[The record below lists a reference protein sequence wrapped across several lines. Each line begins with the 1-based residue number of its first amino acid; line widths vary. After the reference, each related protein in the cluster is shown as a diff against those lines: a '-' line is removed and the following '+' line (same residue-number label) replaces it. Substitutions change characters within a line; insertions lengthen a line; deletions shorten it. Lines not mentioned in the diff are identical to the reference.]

1 MSNFWEPKYPN
12 LMFETLFAVI
22 GASGLFQVQIR
33 RRIGRDVIAKIGRP
47 NLLNDKVPVKFV
59 LEITKNG
66 LIALYSSHDPFT
78 PLIVAHDPNPLPI
91 KYLSFASKNSF
102 VQYYIMCTDDIRDTP
117 NVSLNLSVG
126 LPLRFAANLVA
137 GIQMFE
143 AGVVTHKLGLQSCKH
158 VQVQGN
164 EYRSFIPLKDI
175 IGEQNENEIINLPL
189 FIQGDKNA
197 HIALTSTDKP
207 NWETDNIY
215 EFVFGASDNNRIVV
229 RRRKN
234 GEVFADEEITT
245 TISKII
251 PTKFTISITP
261 YGNIFVF
268 SDLSA
273 YKPLIWASDPDPLP
287 IKYIS
292 FASNQSE
299 SIDFY
304 YGCPQFTQ
312 QLQEAGKVA
321 PLITQKLITIG
332 LHPLLENPLLYD
344 DIDLK
349 ALTSLSKTVESWT
362 NSFDS
367 FIEVKDIWRPRGFM
381 LRFVFYIQSHEG
393 ANIWLSTEPRL
404 GVDHSNDY
412 EIRLGSQDNT
422 LSQIVR
428 KASDEV
434 LAEIRDQ
441 NILSEVKPLRVVI
454 EISNG
459 KCLPVIIEII
469 K

>member
-1 MSNFWEPKYPN
+1 MKQIIFP
-12 LMFETLFAVI
+12 VI
-22 GASGLFQVQIR
+22 GASELFQVQIR

-66 LIALYSSHDPFT
+66 FIALYSSHDPFT

-91 KYLSFASKNSF
+91 KYLSFASKDSF
-102 VQYYIMCTDDIRDTP
+102 AQYYVMCTDDIRDTSNALP
-117 NVSLNLSVG
+117 NLSVD
-126 LPLRFAANLVA
+126 LPLRFAANLVT
-137 GIQMFE
+137 GTQMFD
-143 AGVVTHKLGLQSCKH
+143 AGVVAHKLDVQSCKH

-164 EYRSFIPLKDI
+164 EYRSFIPLMNI

-189 FIQGDKNA
+189 LIQGDKNA
-197 HIALTSTDKP
+197 RIALTSTDKP

-215 EFVFGASDNNRIVV
+215 EFVFGASENSRIVL

-234 GEVFADEEITT
+234 GVVFADEEIAN
-245 TISKII
+245 TISKRI

-261 YGNIFVF
+261 SGNIFVF

-304 YGCPQFTQ
+304 YRCPQFTQ
-312 QLQEAGKVA
+312 QLQVAGKVA
-321 PLITQKLITIG
+321 PLINQKLKTIG
-332 LHPLLENPLLYD
+332 LHPLLENSMLYN

-349 ALTSLSKTVESWT
+349 TLTNLSKNVESWK
-362 NSFDS
+362 NSYDS
-367 FIEVKDIWRPRGFM
+367 FIEVKDVWRPRGFM
-381 LRFVFYIQSHEG
+381 LRFVFYIQSQSG

-412 EIRLGSQDNT
+412 EIRLGSQDNM

-428 KASDEV
+428 KSSDEV
-434 LAEIRDQ
+434 LAEIREQ
-441 NILSEVKPLRVVI
+441 NILSEIKPLRVVI

-459 KCLPVIIEII
+459 KCL
-469 K
+469 